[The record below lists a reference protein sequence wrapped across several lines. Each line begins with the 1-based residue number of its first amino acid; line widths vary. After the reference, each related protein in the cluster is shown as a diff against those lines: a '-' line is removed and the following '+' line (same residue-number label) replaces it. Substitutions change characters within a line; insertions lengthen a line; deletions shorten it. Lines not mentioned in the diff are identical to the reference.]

1 MSSFLFWLVPHHN
14 PELFS
19 SGKLV
24 LLVHEAD
31 SEQVGLFSDC
41 TLNLQ
46 AWLLWTKC
54 MCYEQHPGRM
64 HHPQGPCVIWSS
76 CCMAWCPGGGSFT
89 CANVPPAPLPGGTS
103 QGFACCRTKSFP
115 HVFPSGLNSY
125 LICHSNISCRGM
137 LNSKWHA
144 QKKLLTACIVD
155 FCYGFISD
163 TRTLARIGCTRS
175 LNRIT
180 GTSMRNFYQ
189 DNHIYTTTCASTTLS
204 SRVGVIH
211 LPQAAKGSP
220 QMDFEWHPGRADTMQ
235 GVRSC
240 VSWERFLSPAS
251 ARARRCHRVQTQD
264 DAEQVSGGTETAR
277 NQHLLA
283 PAKFLLAGINCKNK
297 NAARHTSP
305 KWLLTTEVGSMI
317 FFIFLTMMEI
327 LSSVA

>member
-1 MSSFLFWLVPHHN
+1 MRQTVSRLVC
-14 PELFS
+14 FQT
-19 SGKLV
+19 
-24 LLVHEAD
+24 A
-31 SEQVGLFSDC
+31 
-41 TLNLQ
+41 
-46 AWLLWTKC
+46 LWIC
-54 MCYEQHPGRM
+54 RPGCYEQSA
-64 HHPQGPCVIWSS
+64 CVMNNILGGCTIPRALVWSEAPV
-76 CCMAWCPGGGSFT
+76 AWPDAQVG
-89 CANVPPAPLPGGTS
+89 APSPVLMFLLLPSPGGTS

-144 QKKLLTACIVD
+144 QKNLLTACIVN

-211 LPQAAKGSP
+211 LPQAAKGNP

-240 VSWERFLSPAS
+240 VSWERLLSPAS

-277 NQHLLA
+277 NQHLLV
-283 PAKFLLAGINCKNK
+283 PAKFLLTGINCKNK

-305 KWLLTTEVGSMI
+305 KWLLTNWGGEYD
-317 FFIFLTMMEI
+317 FFHIPDHDGNTFKCGIALRERG
-327 LSSVA
+327 LLCCASVTSERGLFT